1 MDLRAAHALG
11 QELLDRHG
19 LPDWRVVFDRAKRR
33 AGICRSD
40 RKEIGLSAHLTR
52 LHAETEVRETILHE
66 IAHAIV
72 GPAHG
77 HDAVWRAKA
86 VEIGSSGTRC
96 VSDDAP
102 SVPAPWVGTCR
113 AGHTIERH
121 RRPERP
127 TSCSRS
133 SAGFDAAH
141 LFEWTYHGQ
150 RVPMHPNFEAELRS
164 LRAQGTDRA
173 ALAGRVNLGRGD
185 LVRVDA
191 PGRFHGTVGPVV
203 KRGRTRY
210 HIRVPEGVLTVPFT
224 MVTPVGTARR

>member
-1 MDLRAAHALG
+1 MDLRAARALG
-11 QELLDRHG
+11 QELLHRHG
-19 LPDWRVVFDRAKRR
+19 LPDWQLVFDRAKRR
-33 AGICRSD
+33 AGICRAD
-40 RKEIGLSAHLTR
+40 RKEIGLSAYLTR
-52 LHAETEVRETILHE
+52 LHSEAEVRETILHE

-86 VEIGSSGTRC
+86 LEIGSSGTRC

-127 TSCSRS
+127 TSCSRC
-133 SAGFDAAH
+133 SAGFDPAH
-141 LFEWTYHGQ
+141 LFEWTFHGR
-150 RVPMHPNFEAELRS
+150 RVPMHPNYEAELHG
-164 LRAQGTDRA
+164 LRARGADRA
-173 ALAGRVNLGRGD
+173 GPARPVNVEQGD
-185 LVRVDA
+185 LVRIIA
-191 PGRFHGTVGPVV
+191 PGRFHGVVGPVV

-210 HIRVPEGVLTVPFT
+210 HIRVAEGVLTVPFT
-224 MVTPVGTARR
+224 MVTPVGT